1 MIRAIGK
8 DKGNLCF
15 LLGVLQVHKYSHK
28 GLEIVRMHTKKMN
41 FNFPCECE
49 IVTSLQDYFNFIFL
63 NHKCTEIK
71 ARPLRFLAAH
81 CATLCMYILVVEPVG
96 HCVLLF

>member
-28 GLEIVRMHTKKMN
+28 GLEIVKMHTKK
-41 FNFPCECE
+41 
-49 IVTSLQDYFNFIFL
+49 
-63 NHKCTEIK
+63 
-71 ARPLRFLAAH
+71 
-81 CATLCMYILVVEPVG
+81 
-96 HCVLLF
+96 